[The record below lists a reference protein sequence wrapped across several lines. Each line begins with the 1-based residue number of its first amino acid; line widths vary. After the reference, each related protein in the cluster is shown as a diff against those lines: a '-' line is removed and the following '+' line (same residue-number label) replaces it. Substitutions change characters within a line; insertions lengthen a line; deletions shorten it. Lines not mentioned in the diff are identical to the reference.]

1 MAYYRLCL
9 FDDCRRLRMVD
20 HLKAPDDSS
29 ALEMATEMKRPIKFE
44 VWAIDRFVGETAGRE
59 FVR

>member
-9 FDDCRRLRMVD
+9 FDDRHQLRMVD
-20 HLKAPDDSS
+20 HLNAPDDNS

-44 VWAIDRFVGETAGRE
+44 VWAIDRFVGETGSSARA
-59 FVR
+59 R